1 MVEVPDGPDTKCHT
15 LGTQKF
21 ISLPMPAMVTGWKG
35 LRVEIPALR
44 SIIKPLEPFGHK
56 RGQLPWLD
64 S

>member
-1 MVEVPDGPDTKCHT
+1 MPSAAHWGPRVSSSHARDGDW
-15 LGTQKF
+15 
-21 ISLPMPAMVTGWKG
+21 SWKG
-35 LRVEIPALR
+35 LHVEISALR